1 MPVTAGRGLPSGKP
15 PAKVKSR
22 AVPVTPALIWAET
35 PLLAPGGKLLLDLL
49 ISPLDFYRTQ
59 RYSFKVISRA
69 AEQEDAPLV
78 EEGHVQID
86 KIPWLYRL
94 LPYLVFAVF
103 AAVVVLTA
111 AGLLMVFSIW
121 GR

>member
-1 MPVTAGRGLPSGKP
+1 VS
-15 PAKVKSR
+15 V
-22 AVPVTPALIWAET
+22 AVPALTWFET
-35 PLLAPGGKLLLDLL
+35 PLLGPGGRLLLDLL

-59 RYSFKVISRA
+59 FYSFKVISRTV
-69 AEQEDAPLV
+69 EQEDVSLV

-94 LPYLVFAVF
+94 LPYLVFAIF
-103 AAVVVLTA
+103 AAVVVLAA
-111 AGLLMVFSIW
+111 AGLLMAFSIW